1 MSVVVGLRDRQFE
14 LGVLAMTTLGA
25 ALGFAT
31 WGPMGAVGTALV
43 VGTLVSLH
51 FAYPF

>member
-1 MSVVVGLRDRQFE
+1 MSATVRQNGFE
-14 LGVLAMTTLGA
+14 LGVLALAAVGG

-43 VGTLVSLH
+43 VGVLVYLH